1 MKKTVINI
9 PFIIERSQKAPRRI
23 RVKTEDEKTLLSFI
37 NIKIMSSRFSVILT
51 QPETETH
58 DFSKPVSTGVSTTLI
73 DEKTRGRELNKRFF
87 VHTESDIEKIVT
99 GVAFCEGKLLI
110 QTKIPG
116 KPIYEQFAIRA
127 PEWMNK
133 KYLKPD
139 SEPTVEVV
147 ETTEVAT
154 IEGETVVSE

>member
-9 PFIIERSQKAPRRI
+9 PFIIERSLKAPRRI

-37 NIKIMSSRFSVILT
+37 NIREVILT
-51 QPETETH
+51 QPKTGTH

-127 PEWMNK
+127 QEWMNK

-154 IEGETVVSE
+154 IEGETAVSE